1 MTAIAKI
8 ISAASLTLMAPML
21 IVGCGAS
28 SNLEGRWVGYR
39 DLDPYAGSDPALM
52 KSMAKVDLRISRE
65 RFDLSDLGLAKKG
78 KVEVSGGRIFLNVT
92 DVTMGNSQPEE
103 HAAEI
108 ARDGANL
115 VYQSPG
121 RGPVE
126 LMPLPIQP

>member
-1 MTAIAKI
+1 LILA
-8 ISAASLTLMAPML
+8 TLVLAG
-21 IVGCGAS
+21 GCGES

-65 RFDLSDLGLAKKG
+65 HFDVSDLGLAKKG
-78 KVEVSGGRIFLNVT
+78 NVVVSGGRIFLNVT
-92 DVTMGNSQPEE
+92 DVTLGNAKPEE

-108 ARDGANL
+108 ARDGVNL

-121 RGPVE
+121 RDAVE
-126 LMPLPIQP
+126 LKPVPTQP